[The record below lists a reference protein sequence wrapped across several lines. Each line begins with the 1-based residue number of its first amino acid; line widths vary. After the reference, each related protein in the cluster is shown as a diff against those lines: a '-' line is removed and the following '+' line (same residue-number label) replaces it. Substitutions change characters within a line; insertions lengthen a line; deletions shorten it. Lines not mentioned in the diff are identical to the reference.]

1 MRAII
6 QAFLVRGLLSLRTR
20 GPLVVAANGQVA
32 STKEGGVNKMN
43 PNMGN
48 TDEIRPVEGWPN
60 FLERGAELPST
71 RAGVLSG
78 ETPGAAASPL
88 CSPFFLTVH
97 S

>member
-48 TDEIRPVEGWPN
+48 TDEIRSVEGWPN
-60 FLERGAELPST
+60 FWS
-71 RAGVLSG
+71 VLQNYPHLG
-78 ETPGAAASPL
+78 LVCYQGTPGAAGSPL
-88 CSPFFLTVH
+88 WSPFFLTVH